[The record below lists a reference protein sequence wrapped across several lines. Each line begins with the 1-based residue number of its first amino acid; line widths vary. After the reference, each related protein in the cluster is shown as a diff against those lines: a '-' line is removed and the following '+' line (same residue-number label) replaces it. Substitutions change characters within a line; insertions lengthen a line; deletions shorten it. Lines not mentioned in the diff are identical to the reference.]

1 MAHVSKGKYFPNSDL
16 FSASMG
22 HNPSCLWR
30 SLLLGRDLLQAAVRW
45 IMGDGCS
52 VRVFRDP
59 WIPRPH
65 LFKPITRPRPDEEE
79 MRVADL
85 MDATSW
91 RLDRVEKVFWNV
103 DTLDVCSI
111 PLGYRSRPDS
121 LVWHYD
127 SKGSYT
133 VKTGYR
139 LAMKLRFEAGGSDG
153 NARCLWWRKLW
164 KAHVPNKAK
173 IHACFSKQHLIRQGM
188 NISPLCP
195 LCHVEFETTSR
206 ALWYCGLTKGGM
218 GEKYYLAGSE
228 NFLW

>member
-1 MAHVSKGKYFPNSDL
+1 
-16 FSASMG
+16 
-22 HNPSCLWR
+22 
-30 SLLLGRDLLQAAVRW
+30 
-45 IMGDGCS
+45 
-52 VRVFRDP
+52 
-59 WIPRPH
+59 
-65 LFKPITRPRPDEEE
+65 
-79 MRVADL
+79 

-103 DTLDVCSI
+103 DRLDGCSI

-139 LAMKLRFEAGGSDG
+139 LAMKLRFKAGGSDG
-153 NARCLWWRKLW
+153 NARCLWWRKVW

-173 IHACFSKQHLIRQGM
+173 THACFSKQHLSRQGM

-206 ALWYCGLTKGGM
+206 ALWYCGLTKG
-218 GEKYYLAGSE
+218 ECLAAREGVLLANALGFQSWIMESNAINVVKAIRFPALQAPEALIIHDIRDVMIHVTSGNVRYASRQE
-228 NFLW
+228 NFVAYFLATFAISLTSNII